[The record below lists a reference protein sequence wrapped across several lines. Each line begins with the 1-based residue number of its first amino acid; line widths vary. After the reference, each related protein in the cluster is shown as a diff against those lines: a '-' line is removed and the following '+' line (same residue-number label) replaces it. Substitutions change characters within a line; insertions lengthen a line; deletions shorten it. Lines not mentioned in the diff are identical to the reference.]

1 MAKRIAVSSENFFLK
16 SPPLSMIMGPHY
28 KEWDDKKQEV
38 CARMGMPREA
48 PCLVIRSPGEDR
60 SDSDD
65 ESPPTADEVAKI
77 RVILGTDAR

>member
-1 MAKRIAVSSENFFLK
+1 MKERLIEALDANEDEEEED
-16 SPPLSMIMGPHY
+16 MGPHY
-28 KEWDDKKQEV
+28 KVWDDKKQEV